1 MKVESESVRFQLLV
15 ASKHFQNKY
24 QTCYLFQDWFYYCL
38 VYDPQQKALLADK
51 GEIGIGS
58 NYQPVIPQK
67 LEDSM

>member
-1 MKVESESVRFQLLV
+1 MSCWF
-15 ASKHFQNKY
+15 KY
-24 QTCYLFQDWFYYCL
+24 HHVPNIYLIFQDWFYYCL

-58 NYQPVIPQK
+58 NYQPVIPLK

>member
-1 MKVESESVRFQLLV
+1 VHQGTLPQRRLSQITILCLI
-15 ASKHFQNKY
+15 
-24 QTCYLFQDWFYYCL
+24 FQDWFYYCL

-58 NYQPVIPQK
+58 NYQPVVSQK